1 MDRGP
6 VLGFLPL
13 PNKACPYQRHKA
25 VGPSRAGPGLATL
38 FLWPC
43 QAQQDFLLGLQV
55 SSFSQA
61 SLDPLGLLPEAGH
74 DTLDMIR
81 SLLEPTGLQQ
91 V

>member
-1 MDRGP
+1 M
-6 VLGFLPL
+6 LGFLPL
-13 PNKACPYQRHKA
+13 PNEACPYQRRKA
-25 VGPSRAGPGLATL
+25 MRPSGAGMGPAAP

-55 SSFSQA
+55 DSFAQV

-81 SLLEPTGLQQ
+81 SLLEPTGLEQ